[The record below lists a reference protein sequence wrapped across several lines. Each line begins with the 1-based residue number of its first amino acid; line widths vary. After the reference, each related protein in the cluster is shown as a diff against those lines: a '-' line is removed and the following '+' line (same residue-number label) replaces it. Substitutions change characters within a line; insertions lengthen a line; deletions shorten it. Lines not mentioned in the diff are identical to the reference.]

1 MMPPLKKTRIVATL
15 GPASGS
21 PEMIRALLQEG
32 VNVFRF
38 NFSHSDH
45 KSHTANLN
53 TVYEVSRELG
63 IYPALLADLQGPKIR
78 TGKTADNAPITLHSG
93 AKVVLT
99 MDEGVVCT
107 DSLISIDHPTLA
119 QEISDGQEI
128 AINDGLIRLKA
139 ERIDRDKNLI
149 HCVVTDGGV
158 YSSRKGVNLPNVH
171 LSIPSVTEK
180 DKSDLEFILANPF
193 QFIALSFVRTA
204 QDLKE
209 LKSIM
214 NGRRPDLKII
224 AKIEK
229 PEAAFNIESILRECD
244 GIMVA
249 RGDLGVEAHTYQVP
263 IIQKD
268 LIYKANQAAKS
279 VIVATQML
287 ESMIENPVPTRAEST
302 DVANAIFDG
311 TDAVMLSGETAM
323 GHYPQAAVQM
333 MTQIA
338 LAAESSNYFPTKIHD
353 LSILNKYPPHALCE
367 AAAYASIDLGAIPVI
382 VITASGDTAQYLSKI
397 RCQSPIFAFSPDE
410 NVVRQMSLTWN
421 VRAHLLDF
429 KWGDIVDILRR
440 AEGMLVERGLVENNA
455 LVAVLSGSIPIK
467 GATSFL
473 RIKRVGED

>member
-1 MMPPLKKTRIVATL
+1 MMSQSKKTRIVATL

-21 PEMIRALLQEG
+21 PEMIRTLLLEG

-45 KSHTANLN
+45 SAHIANLN

-78 TGKTADNAPITLHSG
+78 TGKTADNAPVTLHTG

-99 MDEGVVCT
+99 AENVVCT
-107 DSLISIDHPTLA
+107 DTLISIDHHTLA
-119 QEISDGQEI
+119 QEIEAGQEI
-128 AINDGLIRLKA
+128 AINDGLIRLKV
-139 ERIDRDKNLI
+139 ERIDGDKKLI
-149 HCVVTDGGV
+149 HCLVTDGGT
-158 YSSRKGVNLPNVH
+158 YSSRKGVNLPNVR
-171 LSIPSVTEK
+171 LSIPSVTDK
-180 DKSDLEFILANPF
+180 DKDDLEFILANKF
-193 QFIALSFVRTA
+193 NFVALSFVRTA

-214 NGRRPDLKII
+214 AGRRPDLKII

-229 PEAAFNIESILRECD
+229 PEAALNIESILRECD

-287 ESMIENPVPTRAEST
+287 ESMIQNPTPTRAEST

-323 GHYPQAAVQM
+323 GSYPQAAVQM

-338 LAAESSNYFPTKIHD
+338 LAAESSNYFPRKIHD

-367 AAAYASIDLGAIPVI
+367 AAAYASNDLGAIPVI
-382 VITASGDTAQYLSKI
+382 VITVSGDTAHYLSKI
-397 RCQSPIFAFSPDE
+397 RCQAPIYAFSPDE
-410 NVVRQMSLTWN
+410 NAVRQMALTWN
-421 VRAHLLDF
+421 VHAQLLDF
-429 KWGDIVDILRR
+429 KWGDIVDILKR
-440 AEGMLVERGLVENNA
+440 AEEMLMERGFLAHND
-455 LVAVLSGSIPIK
+455 LVAVLAGSIPIK

-473 RIKRVGED
+473 RIKRIGEE

>member
-1 MMPPLKKTRIVATL
+1 MAQQLKKTRIVATL
-15 GPASGS
+15 GPASC
-21 PEMIRALLQEG
+21 PPDKIRELLKDG

-45 KSHTANLN
+45 EKHIANLKAVN
-53 TVYEVSRELG
+53 EVSRELG
-63 IYPALLADLQGPKIR
+63 VYPALLADLQGPKIR
-78 TGKTADNAPITLHSG
+78 TGKTAGDAPITLETG

-99 MDEGVVCT
+99 AENVVCT
-107 DSLISIDHPTLA
+107 DKLISIDHHTLA
-119 QEISDGQEI
+119 QEIAAGQEI
-128 AINDGLIRLKA
+128 AINDGLIRLKVDSI
-139 ERIDRDKNLI
+139 EVDKKLI
-149 HCVVTDGGV
+149 HCTVTDGGV

-171 LSIPSVTEK
+171 LSIPSVTDK
-180 DKSDLEFILANPF
+180 DKEDLEFILTQPF

-204 QDLKE
+204 KDLKE
-209 LKSIM
+209 LKNLM
-214 NGRRPDLKII
+214 NGRRPEIKII

-229 PEAAFNIESILRECD
+229 PEAAHCIESILRECD

-249 RGDLGVEAHTYQVP
+249 RGDMGVEAHTYQVP

-268 LIYKANQAAKS
+268 LIHKANMAAKT

-287 ESMIENPVPTRAEST
+287 ESMIQNPVPTRAEST

-311 TDAVMLSGETAM
+311 TDAVMLSGETAT
-323 GHYPQAAVQM
+323 GLHPVAAVQM
-333 MTQIA
+333 MTLIA
-338 LAAESSNYFPTKIHD
+338 QVAETSDYFNRKIRD

-367 AAAYASIDLGAIPVI
+367 AAAYASNDLGLIPVI
-382 VITASGDTAQYLSKI
+382 VITASGDTAHYLSKI

-410 NVVRQMSLTWN
+410 TVVRQMSLTWN
-421 VRAHLLDF
+421 VQALLLDF
-429 KWGDIVDILRR
+429 KSGEIVDILRR
-440 AEGMLVERGLVENNA
+440 AEDMLVSRGWVAKND

>member
-1 MMPPLKKTRIVATL
+1 MVSQLKKTRIVATL
-15 GPASGS
+15 GPASAS
-21 PEMIRALLQEG
+21 PEKIRELLLNG

-45 KSHTANLN
+45 EKHIANLKM
-53 TVYEVSRELG
+53 VYEVSRELK

-78 TGKTADNAPITLHSG
+78 TGKTEGDAPVTLHTGTNVVLTADNA
-93 AKVVLT
+93 
-99 MDEGVVCT
+99 VCT
-107 DSLISIDHPTLA
+107 DKLISIDHHTLA
-119 QEISDGQEI
+119 QEISAGQEI
-128 AINDGLIRLKA
+128 AINDGLIRLEVEKI
-139 ERIDRDKNLI
+139 ETDKKLI
-149 HCVVTDGGV
+149 HCKVTDGGI

-180 DKSDLEFILANPF
+180 DKADLEFILANQF
-193 QFIALSFVRTA
+193 QYIALSFVRTA
-204 QDLKE
+204 KDLKE
-209 LKSIM
+209 LKSLM
-214 NGRRPDLKII
+214 KGRRPDIKII

-229 PEAAFNIESILRECD
+229 PEAAHNIESILKECD

-263 IIQKD
+263 VIQKD
-268 LIYKANQAAKS
+268 LIHKANMAAKS

-287 ESMIENPVPTRAEST
+287 ESMIQNPVPTRAEST

-311 TDAVMLSGETAM
+311 TDAVMLSGETAT
-323 GHYPQAAVQM
+323 GAYPIAAVQM
-333 MTQIA
+333 MTRIA
-338 LAAESSNYFPTKIHD
+338 QVAETSDYINRKIRD

-367 AAAYASIDLGAIPVI
+367 AAAYASMDLGYIPII
-382 VITASGDTAQYLSKI
+382 VITASGETAHYMSKI

-421 VRAHLLDF
+421 VQAQLLDF

-440 AEGMLVERGLVENNA
+440 AEELLVEREYVAKND

-473 RIKRVGED
+473 RIKRIGED

>member
-1 MMPPLKKTRIVATL
+1 MVSQLKKTRIVATL
-15 GPASGS
+15 GPASSS
-21 PEMIRALLQEG
+21 PEKIRELLLDG

-45 KSHTANLN
+45 EKHITNLK
-53 TVYEVSRELG
+53 TVYDVSRELK

-78 TGKTADNAPITLHSG
+78 TGKTAGDAPITLQTG

-99 MDEGVVCT
+99 AENVVCT
-107 DSLISIDHPTLA
+107 DKLISIDHHTLA
-119 QEISDGQEI
+119 QEISAGQEI
-128 AINDGLIRLKA
+128 AINDGLIRLTVEKI
-139 ERIDRDKNLI
+139 EVDKKLI
-149 HCVVTDGGV
+149 HCNVDDGGV

-171 LSIPSVTEK
+171 LSIPSVTDK
-180 DKSDLEFILANPF
+180 DKEDLEFILLNKF
-193 QFIALSFVRTA
+193 QYIALSFVRTA

-209 LKSIM
+209 LKSLM
-214 NGRRPDLKII
+214 NGRRPDIKLI

-229 PEAAFNIESILRECD
+229 PEAAHNIESILKECD

-268 LIYKANQAAKS
+268 LIFKANQAAKT

-287 ESMIENPVPTRAEST
+287 ESMIQNPVPTRAEST

-323 GHYPQAAVQM
+323 GAYPKEAVQM
-333 MTQIA
+333 MTRIA
-338 LAAESSNYFPTKIHD
+338 QVAETSDYFSRKIRD

-367 AAAYASIDLGAIPVI
+367 AAAYASQDLGYIPLI
-382 VITASGDTAQYLSKI
+382 VITASGETAHYLSKI
-397 RCQSPIFAFSPDE
+397 RCQSSIFAFSPDE
-410 NVVRQMSLTWN
+410 DVVRQMSLTWN
-421 VRAHLLDF
+421 VQAQLIDF
-429 KWGDIVDILRR
+429 KYGDIVDILKR
-440 AEGMLVERGLVENNA
+440 AEELLVEHDLVAKND
-455 LVAVLSGSIPIK
+455 LVAVLAGSIPIK

-473 RIKRVGED
+473 RIKRVGEE

>member
-1 MMPPLKKTRIVATL
+1 MTSQLKKTRIVATL

-21 PEMIRALLQEG
+21 PEKIRALLKEG

-45 KSHTANLN
+45 SAHIANLN

-63 IYPALLADLQGPKIR
+63 VYPALLADLQGPKIR
-78 TGKTADNAPITLHSG
+78 TGKTEGNAPVTLHDG
-93 AKVVLT
+93 TRVVIT
-99 MDEGVVCT
+99 TENVVCT
-107 DSLISIDHPTLA
+107 DSVISIDHPTLA
-119 QEISDGQEI
+119 QEIEVGQEI
-128 AINDGLIRLKA
+128 AINDGLIRLKV
-139 ERIDRDKNLI
+139 ELIDGSKNAI
-149 HCVVTDGGV
+149 HCIVTDGGV
-158 YSSRKGVNLPNVH
+158 YSSRKGVNLPNVR

-180 DKSDLEFILANPF
+180 DKDDLEFILANKF

-209 LKSIM
+209 LKAIM
-214 NGRRPDLKII
+214 NGRRPDIKII

-263 IIQKD
+263 VIQKD
-268 LIYKANQAAKS
+268 LIYKANMAAKS

-323 GHYPQAAVQM
+323 GHYPEAAVQM
-333 MTQIA
+333 MTRIA
-338 LAAESSNYFPTKIHD
+338 VTAESSNYFPKKIHD

-367 AAAYASIDLGAIPVI
+367 AAAYASSDLGFIPII
-382 VITASGDTAQYLSKI
+382 VITVSGDTAHYISKI

-410 NVVRQMSLTWN
+410 NVVRQMSLIWS
-421 VRAHLLDF
+421 VQPQLLDF
-429 KWGDIVDILRR
+429 GKGEITDILRR
-440 AEGMLVERGLVENNA
+440 AEKMLVDRGFVAEND
-455 LVAVLSGSIPIK
+455 LVAVLTGSTPIK

-473 RIKRVGED
+473 RIKRIGED

>member
-1 MMPPLKKTRIVATL
+1 MASQLKKTRIVATL

-21 PEMIRALLQEG
+21 PEKIRALILDG

-45 KSHTANLN
+45 KNHIANLN
-53 TVYEVSRELG
+53 MVYEVSRELKA
-63 IYPALLADLQGPKIR
+63 YPALLADLQGPKIR
-78 TGKTADNAPITLHSG
+78 TGKTEGDAPVTLHDG
-93 AKVVLT
+93 ARVVLT
-99 MDEGVVCT
+99 PENVVCT
-107 DSLISIDHPTLA
+107 DSVISVDHHTLA
-119 QEISDGQEI
+119 LEIQAGQEI
-128 AINDGLIRLKA
+128 AINDGLIRLTVEQIDA
-139 ERIDRDKNLI
+139 EKKLI
-149 HCVVTDGGV
+149 HCTVTDGGT
-158 YSSRKGVNLPNVH
+158 YSSRKGVNLPNVC
-171 LSIPSVTEK
+171 LSIPSVTDK
-180 DKSDLEFILANPF
+180 DRDDLEFILANPF
-193 QFIALSFVRTA
+193 QYIALSFVRTA
-204 QDLKE
+204 RDLKE
-209 LKSIM
+209 LKAIM

-229 PEAAFNIESILRECD
+229 PEAAHNIESILKECD

-268 LIYKANQAAKS
+268 LISKANMAAKS

-287 ESMIENPVPTRAEST
+287 ESMIQNPVPTRAEST

-323 GHYPQAAVQM
+323 GAYPQAAVQM
-333 MTQIA
+333 MTRIA
-338 LAAESSNYFPTKIHD
+338 QVAETSDYFNRKIRD

-367 AAAYASIDLGAIPVI
+367 AAAYASTDLGYIPVI
-382 VITASGDTAQYLSKI
+382 VITASGDTAHYLSKI

-421 VRAHLLDF
+421 VQAYLLDF

-440 AEGMLVERGLVENNA
+440 AEEMLVERELAARNDI
-455 LVAVLSGSIPIK
+455 VAVLAGSIPIK

-473 RIKRVGED
+473 RIKRIGEE